1 MREGPPPVYHP
12 SRTLGGGRTE
22 IFGTPENESL
32 LPGDPKAQR
41 RNELIEKFNTQ
52 KTVSLRTCEK
62 VSAFLSLGAIIA
74 TGIVIGTDASI
85 RSAQIVLTTYDAKVL
100 KVGSDVESNQNAIDT
115 FTGSWDQLK
124 FEHPGS
130 DKSITCPSS
139 ELALLP
145 RSYTYQDDG
154 VDKDI
159 AVKKMPGIVKTTQTL
174 NAWAM
179 LISVLVISA
188 CFQGYR
194 YYVAKYYVAK
204 LGVQARTIFA
214 FSEDSGVNVLRWLE
228 YALTSPLQIILIGW
242 TFDVVEDDTVMGLA
256 AAQLALVLLGLPI
269 ERYIDKA
276 YKNKIK
282 AMEDIKGKYQKKAA
296 QNISA
301 AVAFF
306 VLAAAVHGLMWTV
319 LFRRY
324 LNNQNQIECVRGQFD
339 KKDEVKTVLDLV
351 RNIIGVVVGFEFF
364 LFTSFAVNLAISLIV
379 VCQYQ
384 TPGELDIASGKT
396 KDSETELRYKT
407 NYNANWRYAL
417 LSVTSKVFL
426 DFGLIYL
433 VSQMGS
439 VQAE

>member
-1 MREGPPPVYHP
+1 M
-12 SRTLGGGRTE
+12 
-22 IFGTPENESL
+22 
-32 LPGDPKAQR
+32 LPGDPKTEKR
-41 RNELIEKFNTQ
+41 KKLIKKFN
-52 KTVSLRTCEK
+52 KESRVSLRCCELT
-62 VSAFLSLGAIIA
+62 SAVLSCGAFIA
-74 TGIVIGTDASI
+74 TLVVVFTNTSIG
-85 RSAQIVLTTYDAKVL
+85 SAQVVLTTYDAKVL
-100 KVGSDVESNQNAIDT
+100 KIGSDVESNQNAIDT

-124 FEHPGS
+124 YQHPDS

-145 RSYTYQDDG
+145 RSYTYQDNGADT
-154 VDKDI
+154 DI
-159 AVKKMPGIVKTTQTL
+159 VVKKMPGIVKTTQTL

-188 CFQGYR
+188 GFQLYR
-194 YYVAKYYVAK
+194 WDRAK

-282 AMEDIKGKYQKKAA
+282 AMEDIGGKYRKKAS

-324 LNNQNQIECVRGQFD
+324 LNNQNQIECVRGQFAEQN
-339 KKDEVKTVLDLV
+339 EVKNTLTLV
-351 RNIIGVVVGFEFF
+351 RNIIGAVIGVEFF

-379 VCQYQ
+379 VCRYQ
-384 TPGELDIASGKT
+384 TPGERGVELGKT
-396 KDSETELRYKT
+396 EESETELRYKT

-433 VSQMGS
+433 VWQMGS